1 MVFSSGGYNC
11 WHSKMSVNPLRS
23 ICVFAASADSLR
35 AEYYA
40 AAEELGRRLAARGI
54 VLVYGAGRT
63 GLMGAV
69 AEGALHAG
77 GQVIGVTP
85 AHFNTPVL
93 IHQGLTRLEVVE
105 SMHVRKARMNELAD
119 AFIAL
124 PGGLGTF
131 EELFEALT
139 WAQVGLHQKPIGLLN
154 TLRYYDPLLAL
165 VRHAKAEGFLY
176 AEHERLLISD
186 EDPDRL
192 LEQLYTFQ
200 RPPGLERWMERE

>member
-1 MVFSSGGYNC
+1 M
-11 WHSKMSVNPLRS
+11 NPLRS
-23 ICVFAASADSLR
+23 VCVYAASADSLR

-40 AAEELGRRLAARGI
+40 AATELGRRLAGRGI
-54 VLVYGAGRT
+54 TLVYGAGRT

-69 AEGALHAG
+69 AEGALRAG

-93 IHQGLTRLEVVE
+93 IHQNLSRLEVVE
-105 SMHVRKARMNELAD
+105 NMHVRKARMSELAD

-139 WAQVGLHQKPIGLLN
+139 WAQVGLHHKPIGLLN
-154 TLRYYDPLLAL
+154 TLNYYDPLLAL
-165 VRHAKAEGFLY
+165 VGHARAEGFIY
-176 AEHERLLISD
+176 SEHERLLVAN
-186 EDPDRL
+186 EDPERL
-192 LEQLYTFQ
+192 LDQLHTFQ
-200 RPPGLERWMERE
+200 RPPGMERWMERE